1 MKSTYYVSF
10 RCYFTP
16 TEFTRHYQR
25 IALKDIPKWIEAYMF
40 THPNVE
46 AITVKVWAKDGKEK
60 A

>member
-46 AITVKVWAKDGKEK
+46 AITVKVWAKDEKEK
-60 A
+60 